1 MPAITGAAMIGAAA
15 IGAGGGMYANS
26 QSAAAA
32 KDSYKKRYQ
41 WQVKDLKAAGLNPML
56 SYMNPAPVP
65 NQPRFENVG
74 EAAVKGASSAMQIKS
89 MSSQAKM
96 MDEQSNLA
104 RATANKEAALGQIAE
119 MDADIKRASPEYRDA
134 KAVDRG
140 FQGTSAGASE
150 RYTAGTEKMKS
161 EAAAAKSVAEEA
173 ATNAQRAQNDYEF
186 EKSMRPLELEHQRY
200 VNKAKELGLSQAE
213 ADAQFY
219 DLLQGWAKGSGLVAE
234 AAKLYMMYL
243 KAK

>member
-15 IGAGGGMYANS
+15 IGAGGSMYANS

-32 KDSYKKRYQ
+32 KGSYKKRYQ

-104 RATANKEAALGQIAE
+104 RATANKEDALGKIAE

-150 RYTAGTEKMKS
+150 RYAAGTEKMKS
-161 EAAAAKSVAEEA
+161 EAAAAKSVAETA

-186 EKSMRPLELEHQRY
+186 EKAMRPLELEHQRY

-219 DLLQGWAKGSGLVAE
+219 ELLQGWAKGSTLVAE

>member
-1 MPAITGAAMIGAAA
+1 MPEITGAAMIGAAA
-15 IGAGGGMYANS
+15 IGAGGGMFANS

-32 KDSYKKRYQ
+32 KDMYKKRYQ

-56 SYMNPAPVP
+56 AYMNPAPVP

-74 EAAVKGASSAMQIKS
+74 EAAIKGASSAMQIKS
-89 MSSQAKM
+89 MAAQAKM
-96 MDEQSNLA
+96 MEEQANLS
-104 RATANKEAALGQIAE
+104 RASANKENSLGQIAE

-134 KAVDRG
+134 KEVDRG
-140 FQGTSAGASE
+140 FKGTSASASE
-150 RYTAGTEKMKS
+150 RYEASTEKMKS
-161 EAAAAKSVAEEA
+161 EAAAARSAAETA
-173 ATNAQRAQNDYEF
+173 AVTAKRAQNDYEF
-186 EKSMRPLELEHQRY
+186 EQSMRPLELEHQRY
-200 VNKAKELGLSQAE
+200 VNKAKELGLSQAQ